1 MTESLRFRQ
10 NRQLAAFSFYE
21 RLNAGN
27 GIKSEL
33 HPVCSTAACS
43 LHAFSMNILSRAFA
57 LCCLIAASLV
67 SIAPVSA
74 QDLSAAANPSP
85 GGPDTTRLL
94 RFPTTN
100 GTQIVFCY
108 AGELYTVGKD
118 GGTARRL
125 TSGPGYTSF
134 ARFSP
139 DGTQIAFTSHYD
151 GNTEVYVMPAEG
163 GTPKRL
169 TTSATLGRDD
179 VSDRMGP
186 NNIVMAWENTKPLV
200 VFRSRMKSFNDFIG
214 SLFAVGLDAELPQQ
228 VPVPRGGFVSFS
240 PDDSKMA
247 FNRVFREFRTWKH
260 YRGGMAD
267 DIWIYDFNTGATEN
281 LTNNPAQDIC
291 PMWGADNKIY
301 FISDR
306 DNRMNLFV
314 IDLATK
320 ETKQLTHF
328 TDFDIKFPSI
338 GKDSIVFEQAGYI
351 WRYDLATGQAAPV
364 PIAIKED
371 FDSGHGGL
379 VDAAKHLE
387 SVNLAPDGERTVV
400 VARGDLFSVPAK
412 NGTARNLSKTS
423 GAHER
428 DAVWSPDGK
437 WIAYNSDATG
447 ENELY
452 VRSQDGKG
460 EPQQITNGA
469 DTYYYAAKWS
479 PDSKKL
485 LWSDRLQRLRYV
497 DVTTKAVTPVD
508 QDKYGEIESYN
519 WSPDS
524 QWIAWSRPEENGM
537 SRVYLYSVGNKQ
549 QTAVT
554 DSWYGSGEVV
564 FSDDGKYLL
573 LSSARDF
580 KPTFGD
586 EEFENVYRDMERVYL
601 VTLAKETANP
611 LAPKSDEVGKAEEKR
626 KKEKAK
632 EAEEK
637 KPEAS
642 PGATK
647 PEEKPKKPV
656 VVKVDTDGIQN
667 RIVGLEITPGNYRN
681 IRMLDDGRI
690 FYLRRT
696 AADEVGEDD
705 QEEFPERDRKSHLCV
720 YNVDDRKETVLGD
733 ANNYQITFDGKKML
747 VKIKKDYAII
757 DVPKDK
763 LETKD
768 HEHKIEGLDMQLDR
782 HAEWRQIY
790 FECWRQMRD
799 FFFSPTMNG
808 IDWKAMRDKYA
819 ALLPFVNHRNDL
831 TYLLGELIGELNNGH
846 TYVAAGERPDTRRIK
861 LGLLGAEFS
870 RDPATRAYRIDRI
883 LPGEN
888 WNKETRSPLT
898 DIGVNVKPG
907 DYILAINNT
916 PVSSLPNLYDALIG
930 TAGKQVILRVNS
942 KPTDAG
948 ARDVTVVPTDNEG
961 PLYYL
966 DWVQKNIDYVTK
978 KTGGEVGYLHIP
990 DMGRPGLD
998 EFTKLYFPQI
1008 RKHAL
1013 IVDVR
1018 GNGGGFVSPLVIE
1031 RLRRALVMVGIARNG
1046 MPQTDPPQTFT
1057 GPMVTLINEFSASD
1071 GDIFPYRFKALG
1083 LGKLI
1088 GKRTWGGVIGI
1099 RESLPLVDGGQ
1110 FFKPEFAIYSKDGKQ
1125 WIVEGHGVDPDIV
1138 VDNDPGKEFK
1148 GEDQQLDRALQEIQD
1163 ELKTKRYELP
1173 SPPPWPN
1180 RNPAG

>member
-1 MTESLRFRQ
+1 
-10 NRQLAAFSFYE
+10 
-21 RLNAGN
+21 
-27 GIKSEL
+27 
-33 HPVCSTAACS
+33 
-43 LHAFSMNILSRAFA
+43 MNIFSRFFVL
-57 LCCLIAASLV
+57 LCSIAAGLT
-67 SIAPVSA
+67 SITTVSA
-74 QDLSAAANPSP
+74 QKL
-85 GGPDTTRLL
+85 PDTTRLL

-108 AGELYTVGKD
+108 AGEIYTVGKE
-118 GGTARRL
+118 GGIARRL
-125 TSGPGYTSF
+125 TSGPGYSSF
-134 ARFSP
+134 PRFSP
-139 DGTQIAFTSHYD
+139 DRNQIAFTSQYD

-163 GTPKRL
+163 GVPKRL

-179 VSDRMGP
+179 ISDRMGP
-186 NNIVMAWENTKPLV
+186 NNIVMAWQNTKPLI
-200 VFRSRMKSFNDFIG
+200 VFRSRMKSFDDFIG
-214 SLFAVGLDAELPQQ
+214 SLFAVGLNAELPQQ
-228 VPVPRGGFVSFS
+228 LPVPRGGFVSFS

-247 FNRVFREFRTWKH
+247 YNRVFREFRTWKH

-267 DIWIYDFNTGATEN
+267 DIWIYDFKTGATEN
-281 LTNNPAQDIC
+281 LTDNPAQDIC
-291 PMWGADNKIY
+291 AMWGPDNKIY

-314 IDLATK
+314 FDLATR

-338 GKDSIVFEQAGYI
+338 GKDLIVFEQAGHI
-351 WRYDLATGQAAPV
+351 WRYDLASGQATPV
-364 PIAIKED
+364 PIEIKED
-371 FDSGHGGL
+371 LAIGRSAL
-379 VDAAKHLE
+379 VDAAKHIE
-387 SVNLAPDGERTVV
+387 SVNLAPDGERSIT

-412 NGTARNLSKTS
+412 HGTPRNLTKTS

-437 WIAYNSDATG
+437 WIAYNSDVTG

-460 EPQQITNGA
+460 EPQQITSGA
-469 DTYYYAAKWS
+469 DTYYYAPKWS

-497 DVTTKAVTPVD
+497 DVATKAITLVD
-508 QDKYGEIESYN
+508 QDKYGEIQGYN

-524 QWIAWSRPEENGM
+524 QWITWARPEQNEM
-537 SRVYLYSVGNKQ
+537 PRVYLYSLANKQ

-554 DSWYGSGEVV
+554 DSWYGSGEAA

-573 LSSARDF
+573 LGSARDF

-586 EEFENVYRDMERVYL
+586 QEFANVYRDMQRVYL
-601 VTLAKETANP
+601 VTLAKEIANP
-611 LAPKSDEVGKAEEKR
+611 LAPKSDEVGKAKEKR
-626 KKEKAK
+626 EKEKAK

-637 KPEAS
+637 KAEQ
-642 PGATK
+642 K
-647 PEEKPKKPV
+647 KEEEKPKKPV

-696 AADEVGEDD
+696 AADEVGE
-705 QEEFPERDRKSHLCV
+705 EEEDLFGDKDKKSHLCV

-733 ANNYQITFDGKKML
+733 ANNYQIAFDGKKML

-768 HEHKIEGLDMQLDR
+768 REHKIQGLDAQLDR
-782 HAEWRQIY
+782 HAEWNQIY

-808 IDWKAMRDKYA
+808 VDWKAMRDKYA

-831 TYLLGELIGELNNGH
+831 TYLLGELIAELNNGH
-846 TYVAAGERPDTRRIK
+846 TYVGGGERPDTPRIK

-870 RDPATRAYRIDRI
+870 RDPATRAYRIERI

-888 WNKETRSPLT
+888 WDKKTRSPLT
-898 DIGVNVKPG
+898 DVGVNVKPG

-916 PVSSLPNLYDALIG
+916 PLSTLPNLYDALIG
-930 TAGKQVILRVNS
+930 TADKQVILRVNS

-948 ARDVTVVPTDNEG
+948 ARDVTVVPTDNEA

-966 DWVQKNIDYVTK
+966 DWVQKNIDYVNK
-978 KTGGEVGYLHIP
+978 KTSGEVGYLHIP
-990 DMGRPGLD
+990 DMGKPGLN

-1031 RLRRALVMVGIARNG
+1031 RLRRALVMVGMGRNS
-1046 MPQTDPPQTFT
+1046 MPQTDPPQTFV
-1057 GPMVTLINEFSASD
+1057 GPMVTLTNEFSASD
-1071 GDIFPYRFKALG
+1071 GDIFPYRFKMLG

-1110 FFKPEFAIYSKDGKQ
+1110 FFKPEFAPYSKDGKQ
-1125 WIVEGHGVDPDIV
+1125 WIVEGHGVEPDIV

-1148 GEDQQLDRALQEIQD
+1148 GEDQQLDRAIQEIQE

-1173 SPPPWPN
+1173 PPPPWPN
-1180 RNPAG
+1180 RNPAS

>member
-1 MTESLRFRQ
+1 MNLFSRFSVLLSL
-10 NRQLAAFSFYE
+10 
-21 RLNAGN
+21 
-27 GIKSEL
+27 
-33 HPVCSTAACS
+33 TAVS
-43 LHAFSMNILSRAFA
+43 LMSVGA
-57 LCCLIAASLV
+57 
-67 SIAPVSA
+67 VSA
-74 QDLSAAANPSP
+74 QNL
-85 GGPDTTRLL
+85 PDTTRLL

-108 AGELYTVGKD
+108 GGELYTVGKD

-139 DGTQIAFTSHYD
+139 DGTQIAFTSQYD

-186 NNIVMAWENTKPLV
+186 NNIVMAWENTKPVV

-228 VPVPRGGFVSFS
+228 LPLPRGGFVSFS

-267 DIWIYDFNTGATEN
+267 DIWIYDFKTGATDN
-281 LTNNPAQDIC
+281 LTNDPAQDIC
-291 PMWGADNKIY
+291 PMWGPDNKIY

-314 IDLATK
+314 VDLATK

-338 GKDSIVFEQAGYI
+338 GKNSIVFEQAGYI
-351 WRYDLATGQAAPV
+351 WRYDLASGQAAPV
-364 PIAIKED
+364 PIEVKED
-371 FDSGHGGL
+371 FDSGRGGL
-379 VDAAKHLE
+379 VDASKHLE
-387 SVNLAPDGERTVV
+387 SVNLAPDGERTIA

-412 NGTARNLSKTS
+412 NGTPRNLSKTS
-423 GAHER
+423 SAHER

-437 WIAYNSDATG
+437 WIAYNSDGTG

-452 VRSQDGKG
+452 VRPQDGKG
-460 EPQQITNGA
+460 EPQQITSGA
-469 DTYYYAAKWS
+469 DTYYYAPKWS

-497 DVTTKAVTPVD
+497 DVTTKAVTQVD
-508 QDKYGEIESYN
+508 QDKYGEIQGYN

-524 QWIAWSRPEENGM
+524 QWITWAQPEQNDM
-537 SRVYLYSVGNKQ
+537 PRVYLYSLANKQ
-549 QTAVT
+549 KTAVT
-554 DSWYGSGEVV
+554 DTWYGSGDPV

-586 EEFENVYRDMERVYL
+586 EEFANVYRDMERVYL
-601 VTLAKETANP
+601 ITLARDTANP

-626 KKEKAK
+626 KKERAK

-642 PGATK
+642 AT
-647 PEEKPKKPV
+647 PTEKAKKPV
-656 VVKVDTDGIQN
+656 VVKVDTDEIQN
-667 RIVGLEITPGNYRN
+667 RILGLEIAPGNYRN
-681 IRMLDDGRI
+681 IRMLDDNRI

-696 AADEVGEDD
+696 AADELGE
-705 QEEFPERDRKSHLCV
+705 EEENLFSEKDKKSHLCV

-733 ANNYQITFDGKKML
+733 ANDYEITFDGKKML
-747 VKIKKDYAII
+747 VKTKKDYAII

-799 FFFSPTMNG
+799 FFFSPTMND
-808 IDWKAMRDKYA
+808 IDWNAMRDKYA

-846 TYVAAGERPDTRRIK
+846 AYVGGGERPDTPRIK

-870 RDPATRAYRIDRI
+870 RDPATRAYRVERI

-888 WNKETRSPLT
+888 WNKHTRSPLS
-898 DIGVNVKPG
+898 DVGVNVKPG
-907 DYILAINNT
+907 EYILAINNT

-942 KPTDAG
+942 KPNDDG
-948 ARDVTVVPTDNEG
+948 ARDVTVVPTDNEA

-966 DWVQKNIDYVTK
+966 DWVQKNIDYVTR
-978 KTGGEVGYLHIP
+978 KTGGDVGYLHIP
-990 DMGRPGLD
+990 DMGQPGLN

-1008 RKHAL
+1008 RKRAL

-1031 RLRRALVMVGIARNG
+1031 RLRRALVMVGMGRNG
-1046 MPQTDPPQTFT
+1046 MPQTDPPQTFV
-1057 GPMVTLINEFSASD
+1057 GPMVTLTNEFSASD
-1071 GDIFPYRFKALG
+1071 GDIFPYRFKTLG

-1110 FFKPEFAIYSKDGKQ
+1110 FFKPEFAPYSVDGKQ
-1125 WIVEGHGVDPDIV
+1125 WIIEGRGVDPDIV

-1163 ELKTKRYELP
+1163 ELKTKRYDLP
-1173 SPPPWPN
+1173 PIPPYPN
-1180 RNPAG
+1180 RNPAKSS

>member
-1 MTESLRFRQ
+1 MFSLKRWIVLWVVCGACVALGQ
-10 NRQLAAFSFYE
+10 EMQE
-21 RLNAGN
+21 GRL
-27 GIKSEL
+27 
-33 HPVCSTAACS
+33 
-43 LHAFSMNILSRAFA
+43 M
-57 LCCLIAASLV
+57 
-67 SIAPVSA
+67 
-74 QDLSAAANPSP
+74 
-85 GGPDTTRLL
+85 
-94 RFPTTN
+94 RFPD
-100 GTQIVFCY
+100 IYKDKVVFFY
-108 AGELYTVGKD
+108 
-118 GGTARRL
+118 GGNLWLASTSGGAARRI
-125 TSGPGYTSF
+125 TSSQGRELFPK
-134 ARFSP
+134 FSP
-139 DGTQIAFTSHYD
+139 DGKWIAFTGQYD
-151 GNTEVYVMPAEG
+151 GNFNVYVMPAEG

-169 TTSATLGRDD
+169 TISATLGRDD

-186 NNIVMAWENTKPLV
+186 NNIVMAWQNTKPLI

-214 SLFAVGLDAELPQQ
+214 SLFTVGLDAELPQQ

-247 FNRVFREFRTWKH
+247 YNRVFREFRTWKH

-267 DIWIYDFNTGATEN
+267 DIWIYEFNTGDIEN

-291 PMWGADNKIY
+291 PMWGPDNKIY

-314 IDLATK
+314 VDLASK

-338 GKDSIVFEQAGYI
+338 GKDSIVFEQTGHI
-351 WRYDLATGQAAPV
+351 WRYDLSTGQARPV
-364 PIAIKED
+364 PIEIKED
-371 FDSGHGGL
+371 FDSGRGGL
-379 VDAAKHLE
+379 VDGAKHLE
-387 SVNLAPDGERTVV
+387 SVNLAPDGERTILI
-400 VARGDLFSVPAK
+400 ARGDLFSVPAK
-412 NGTARNLSKTS
+412 NGTPRNLSKTS

-469 DTYYYAAKWS
+469 DTYYYAPKWS

-485 LWSDRLQRLRYV
+485 LWSDRLQRLRSV
-497 DVTTKAVTPVD
+497 DVASKAVTQVD

-524 QWIAWSRPEENGM
+524 QWITWVRPEENGM
-537 SRVYLYSVGNKQ
+537 PRVYLYAVANKQ

-554 DSWYGSGEVV
+554 DSWYGSGEAV

-586 EEFENVYRDMERVYL
+586 EEFANVYRDMERVYL
-601 VTLAKETANP
+601 VTLAKDTANP

-642 PGATK
+642 PSATK
-647 PEEKPKKPV
+647 PEEKPKKAV

-667 RIVGLEITPGNYRN
+667 RILGLEITPGNYRN

-696 AADEVGEDD
+696 AADEVGE
-705 QEEFPERDRKSHLCV
+705 EEEDLFGERDRKSHLCV

-799 FFFSPTMNG
+799 FYVAPTMNAV
-808 IDWKAMRDKYA
+808 DWKAMRDKYA

-831 TYLLGELIGELNNGH
+831 TYLLGELIGELNSGH
-846 TYVAAGERPDTRRIK
+846 TYVGGGERPGTPRIK

-870 RDPATRAYRIDRI
+870 RDPATRAYRIERI

-888 WNKETRSPLT
+888 WNKQTRSPLT
-898 DIGVNVKPG
+898 DVGVNVKAG

-948 ARDVTVVPTDNEG
+948 ARDVTVVPTDDEA

-978 KTGGEVGYLHIP
+978 KTGGEIGYLHIP

-1057 GPMVTLINEFSASD
+1057 GPMLTLINEFSASD
-1071 GDIFPYRFKALG
+1071 GDIFPYRFKTLG

-1099 RESLPLVDGGQ
+1099 RQSLPLVDGGQ
-1110 FFKPEFAIYSKDGKQ
+1110 FFKPEFAVYSKDGKQ
-1125 WIVEGHGVDPDIV
+1125 WIIEGHGVDPDIV

-1148 GEDQQLDRALQEIQD
+1148 GEDQQLDRAIQEIQE

-1180 RNPAG
+1180 RNPAGGT

>member
-1 MTESLRFRQ
+1 M
-10 NRQLAAFSFYE
+10 AV
-21 RLNAGN
+21 G
-27 GIKSEL
+27 
-33 HPVCSTAACS
+33 
-43 LHAFSMNILSRAFA
+43 
-57 LCCLIAASLV
+57 LISATNL
-67 SIAPVSA
+67 SA
-74 QDLSAAANPSP
+74 QNL
-85 GGPDTTRLL
+85 PDTTRLL

-100 GTQIVFCY
+100 GMQIVFCY

-118 GGTARRL
+118 GGIARRL

-134 ARFSP
+134 PRFSP
-139 DGTQIAFTSHYD
+139 DGKQIAFTSQYD

-163 GTPKRL
+163 GAPKRL

-179 VSDRMGP
+179 ISDRMGP
-186 NNIVMAWENTKPLV
+186 NNLVIAWENTKPLV

-228 VPVPRGGFVSFS
+228 LPVPRGGFVSFS

-247 FNRVFREFRTWKH
+247 YNRVFREFRTWKH

-267 DIWIYDFNTGATEN
+267 DIWIYDFKTGATEN
-281 LTNNPAQDIC
+281 LTDNPAQDIC
-291 PMWGADNKIY
+291 PMWGPDNKIY

-306 DNRMNLFV
+306 DNRLNLFV

-351 WRYDLATGQAAPV
+351 WRYDLASGQAIPV
-364 PIAIKED
+364 PIEIKED
-371 FDSGHGGL
+371 FASGRSAL
-379 VDAAKHLE
+379 VDAAKHIE
-387 SVNLAPDGERTVV
+387 SVNLAPDGERSIT

-412 NGTARNLSKTS
+412 NGTPRNLTKTP

-437 WIAYNSDATG
+437 WVAYNSDVTG

-460 EPQQITNGA
+460 EPQQVTSGA
-469 DTYYYAAKWS
+469 DTYYYAPKWS
-479 PDSKKL
+479 PDSKKV

-497 DVTTKAVTPVD
+497 DVTTKVITLVD
-508 QDKYGEIESYN
+508 QDKYGEIEGYA
-519 WSPDS
+519 WSPDG
-524 QWIAWSRPEENGM
+524 QWITWARPEENGM
-537 SRVYLYSVGNKQ
+537 SRVYLYSLANKQ

-554 DSWYGSGEVV
+554 DSWYGSGEAV

-573 LSSARDF
+573 LASARDF

-586 EEFENVYRDMERVYL
+586 QEFANVYRDMQRIYL

-626 KKEKAK
+626 QKEKAK

-637 KPEAS
+637 KPEEKAA
-642 PGATK
+642 GKK

-696 AADEVGEDD
+696 AADDVGEDD
-705 QEEFPERDRKSHLCV
+705 EEGFPDRDRKSHLCV

-768 HEHKIEGLDMQLDR
+768 HEHKIAGLDTRLDR
-782 HAEWRQIY
+782 HAEWNQMY

-808 IDWKAMRDKYA
+808 VDWKAMRDKYA

-846 TYVAAGERPDTRRIK
+846 TYVAGGERPDTPRIK

-870 RDPATRAYRIDRI
+870 RDPATRAYRIERI

-888 WNKETRSPLT
+888 WDKKTRSPLT
-898 DIGVNVKPG
+898 DVGVNVKPG

-916 PVSSLPNLYDALIG
+916 RVSTLPNLYDALIG
-930 TAGKQVILRVNS
+930 TADKQVILRVNS
-942 KPTDAG
+942 KPTDDG
-948 ARDVTVVPTDNEG
+948 ARDVTVVPTDNEA

-966 DWVQKNIDYVTK
+966 DWVQKNIDYVNK

-990 DMGRPGLD
+990 DMGQPGLN

-1031 RLRRALVMVGIARNG
+1031 RLRRALIMVGIARNG
-1046 MPQTDPPQTFT
+1046 VPQTDPPQTFV
-1057 GPMVTLINEFSASD
+1057 GPMVTLTNEFSASD

-1099 RESLPLVDGGQ
+1099 RESLPLADGGQ
-1110 FFKPEFAIYSKDGKQ
+1110 FFKPEFAPYSKDGKQ
-1125 WIVEGHGVDPDIV
+1125 WIVEGRGVDPDIV

-1148 GEDQQLDRALQEIQD
+1148 GEDQQLDRAIQEIQE

-1173 SPPPWPN
+1173 PPPPWPN
-1180 RNPAG
+1180 RNPAS

>member
-1 MTESLRFRQ
+1 
-10 NRQLAAFSFYE
+10 
-21 RLNAGN
+21 
-27 GIKSEL
+27 
-33 HPVCSTAACS
+33 
-43 LHAFSMNILSRAFA
+43 MNIFSRFFVF
-57 LCCLIAASLV
+57 LCLTAISLI
-67 SIAPVSA
+67 SITTVSA
-74 QDLSAAANPSP
+74 QKL
-85 GGPDTTRLL
+85 PDTTRLL
-94 RFPTTN
+94 RFPATN
-100 GTQIVFCY
+100 DTQIVFCY
-108 AGELYTVGKD
+108 AGEIYTVGKE
-118 GGTARRL
+118 GGIARRL
-125 TSGPGYTSF
+125 TSGPGYSSF
-134 ARFSP
+134 PRFSP
-139 DGTQIAFTSHYD
+139 DGKQIAFTSQYD

-179 VSDRMGP
+179 ISDRMGP
-186 NNIVMAWENTKPLV
+186 NNLVMAWQNTKPLV
-200 VFRSRMKSFNDFIG
+200 VFRSRMKTFNDFIG
-214 SLFAVGLDAELPQQ
+214 SLFTVGLDAELPQQ
-228 VPVPRGGFVSFS
+228 LPVPRGGFVSFS

-247 FNRVFREFRTWKH
+247 YNQVFREFRTWKH

-267 DIWIYDFNTGATEN
+267 DVWIYDFKTGATEN
-281 LTNNPAQDIC
+281 LTSNPAQDIC
-291 PMWGADNKIY
+291 PMWGPDNKIY

-328 TDFDIKFPSI
+328 TDYDIKFPSI

-351 WRYDLATGQAAPV
+351 WRYDLASGQATPV
-364 PIAIKED
+364 PIEIKED
-371 FDSGHGGL
+371 FAIGRSAL
-379 VDAAKHLE
+379 VDAAKHIE
-387 SVNLAPDGERTVV
+387 TVNLAPDGERSIT

-412 NGTARNLSKTS
+412 NGTPRNLTKTS

-437 WIAYNSDATG
+437 WIAYNSDVTG

-460 EPQQITNGA
+460 EPQQITSGA
-469 DTYYYAAKWS
+469 DTYYYAPKWS

-485 LWSDRLQRLRYV
+485 LWSDRLQRLRYI
-497 DVTTKAVTPVD
+497 DVATKAITLVD
-508 QDKYGEIESYN
+508 QDKFGEIQGYN

-524 QWIAWSRPEENGM
+524 QWIVWARPEENDM
-537 SRVYLYSVGNKQ
+537 PRVYLYSLANKQ

-554 DSWYGSGEVV
+554 DSWYGSGEPV
-564 FSDDGKYLL
+564 FSDDGKYVL

-586 EEFENVYRDMERVYL
+586 QEFANVYRDMQRVYL

-626 KKEKAK
+626 QKAKAK
-632 EAEEK
+632 EAEAK
-637 KPEAS
+637 KPEEKA
-642 PGATK
+642 GGKT

-667 RIVGLEITPGNYRN
+667 RILGLEITPGNYRN

-696 AADEVGEDD
+696 AADDVGEDD
-705 QEEFPERDRKSHLCV
+705 NEGFPDRDRKSHLCV

-733 ANNYQITFDGKKML
+733 VNNYQITFDGKKML
-747 VKIKKDYAII
+747 VKMKKDYAII

-768 HEHKIEGLDMQLDR
+768 HEHKIAGLDTQLDR
-782 HAEWRQIY
+782 HAEWNQIY

-808 IDWKAMRDKYA
+808 VDWKAMRDKYA

-846 TYVAAGERPDTRRIK
+846 TYVGGGERPDTPRIK

-870 RDPATRAYRIDRI
+870 RDPATRAYRIERI

-888 WNKETRSPLT
+888 WDKETRSPLT
-898 DIGVNVKPG
+898 DVGVDVKPG

-916 PVSSLPNLYDALIG
+916 PVSTLPNLYDALIG
-930 TAGKQVILRVNS
+930 TADKQVILRVNS

-948 ARDVTVVPTDNEG
+948 ARDVTVVPTGDEA

-966 DWVQKNIDYVTK
+966 DWVQKNIDYVNK

-990 DMGRPGLD
+990 DMGQPGLNQ
-998 EFTKLYFPQI
+998 FTKFYFPQI

-1031 RLRRALVMVGIARNG
+1031 RLRRALVMVGMARNG
-1046 MPQTDPPQTFT
+1046 VPQTDPPQTFV
-1057 GPMVTLINEFSASD
+1057 GPMVTLTNEFSASD
-1071 GDIFPYRFKALG
+1071 GDIFPYRFKTLG

-1099 RESLPLVDGGQ
+1099 RESLPLADGGQ
-1110 FFKPEFAIYSKDGKQ
+1110 FFKPEFAPFSKDGKQ
-1125 WIVEGHGVDPDIV
+1125 WIIEGHGVDPDIV

-1148 GEDQQLDRALQEIQD
+1148 GEDQQLDRAIQEIQE
-1163 ELKTKRYELP
+1163 ELKTKRYDF
-1173 SPPPWPN
+1173 PPVPPYPD
-1180 RNPAG
+1180 RNPAKNT

>member
-1 MTESLRFRQ
+1 MITRSRFLTLFVFAISSLF
-10 NRQLAAFSFYE
+10 
-21 RLNAGN
+21 
-27 GIKSEL
+27 
-33 HPVCSTAACS
+33 
-43 LHAFSMNILSRAFA
+43 
-57 LCCLIAASLV
+57 AASFLTAQ
-67 SIAPVSA
+67 APP
-74 QDLSAAANPSP
+74 N
-85 GGPDTTRLL
+85 TTRLL

-100 GTQIVFCY
+100 DRDIVFCY
-108 AGELYTVGKD
+108 AGQLYSVGKD
-118 GGTARRL
+118 GGVARRL

-151 GNTEVYVMPAEG
+151 GNREVYVMPADG
-163 GTPKRL
+163 GAPKRL
-169 TTSATLGRDD
+169 TISATLGRDD

-186 NNIVMAWENTKPLV
+186 NNIVMTWQNTKPLI

-214 SLFAVGLDAELPQQ
+214 SLYTVGLDGDLPQQ
-228 VPVPRGGFVSFS
+228 LPVPRGGFCSFS

-247 FNRVFREFRTWKH
+247 YNRVFREFRTWKD

-267 DIWIYDFNTGATEN
+267 DIWIHDFKTGATEN

-306 DNRMNLFV
+306 DSRMNLYV
-314 IDLATK
+314 VDLATR
-320 ETKQLTHF
+320 ETRQLTHF

-338 GKDSIVFEQAGYI
+338 GKRSIVFEQAGYI
-351 WRYDLATGQAAPV
+351 WRYDIDTGRAAPV
-364 PIAIKED
+364 PIEIKED
-371 FDSGHGGL
+371 FASGRGGL
-379 VDAAKHLE
+379 VDASKHLE
-387 SVNLAPDGERTVV
+387 SVNLAPDGERTIV
-400 VARGDLFSVPAK
+400 VARGELFSVPAK
-412 NGTARNLSKTS
+412 HGTPRNLSNSS

-437 WIAYNSDATG
+437 WIAYNSDVTG

-460 EPQQITNGA
+460 QPIQVTSGA
-469 DTYYYAAKWS
+469 DTYDYAPKWS

-497 DVTTKAVTPVD
+497 DIATRSVTLVD
-508 QDKYGEIESYN
+508 QDKWGEIDSYN

-524 QWIAWSRPEENGM
+524 QWITWARPEENGM
-537 SRVYLYSVGNKQ
+537 PRVYLYSLASKQ
-549 QTAVT
+549 QTPVT
-554 DSWYGSGEVV
+554 DNWYASGEPV

-580 KPTFGD
+580 KPSFGE
-586 EEFENVYRDMERVYL
+586 EEFANIYRDMQRVYL

-611 LAPKSDEVGKAEEKR
+611 LAPKSDEVGKAKEKQEKAQQTETQKTEATPAGKKSEEK
-626 KKEKAK
+626 
-632 EAEEK
+632 
-637 KPEAS
+637 S
-642 PGATK
+642 
-647 PEEKPKKPV
+647 KKPV
-656 VVKVDTDGIQN
+656 TVKVDADGIQN
-667 RIVGLEITPGNYRN
+667 RIAGLEITPGNYRN
-681 IRMLDDGRI
+681 IRMLDNGRI
-690 FYLRRT
+690 YYLRRT
-696 AADEVGEDD
+696 AADEVGE
-705 QEEFPERDRKSHLCV
+705 EEEALFPERDRKSHLCV
-720 YNVDDRKETVLGD
+720 YDLDERKETVLGD
-733 ANNYQITFDGKKML
+733 ANDYDITFDGKKML
-747 VKIKKDYAII
+747 LKVNKDYFIV

-768 HEHKIEGLDMQLDR
+768 HEHKIEHLDMQLDR

-799 FFFSPTMNG
+799 FFYSPTMNG

-831 TYLLGELIGELNNGH
+831 TYLLGELVGELNNGH
-846 TYVAAGERPDTRRIK
+846 TYVGGGERPDTPRIK
-861 LGLLGAEFS
+861 LGLLGAELS

-888 WNKETRSPLT
+888 WNKHTRSPLT
-898 DIGVNVKPG
+898 EVGVNVKQG
-907 DYILAINNT
+907 DYILAVNNI
-916 PVSSLPNLYDALIG
+916 PVASLPNLYEALIG
-930 TAGKQVILRVNS
+930 TADKQVILRVNS

-948 ARDVTVVPTDNEG
+948 ARDVTVVPIDDEA

-966 DWVQKNIDYVTK
+966 DWVQKNIDYVNR
-978 KTGGEVGYLHIP
+978 KTNGEVGYLHIP

-1057 GPMVTLINEFSASD
+1057 GPMVTLINEYSASD
-1071 GDIFPYRFKALG
+1071 GDIFPYRFKTLG

-1099 RESLPLVDGGQ
+1099 RDSLPLVDGGQ
-1110 FFKPEFAIYSKDGKQ
+1110 FFKPEFAPYSKDGKQ

-1138 VDNDPGKEFK
+1138 VDNDPTKEFK
-1148 GEDQQLDRALQEIQD
+1148 GEDQQLDRAIQEILD
-1163 ELKTKRYELP
+1163 ELKTKRYQLP
-1173 SPPPWPN
+1173 PPPPWPD
-1180 RNPAG
+1180 RNPAREH